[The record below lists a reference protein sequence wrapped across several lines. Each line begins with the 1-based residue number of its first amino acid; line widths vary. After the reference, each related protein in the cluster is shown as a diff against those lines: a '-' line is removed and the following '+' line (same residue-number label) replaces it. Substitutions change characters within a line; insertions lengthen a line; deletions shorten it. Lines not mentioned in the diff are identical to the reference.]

1 MKKPED
7 LIGRTSNSNNNSS
20 SGNDNSGSGTSYAIR
35 YSSADFLAE
44 AILIAG
50 QPMFLVVER
59 DSSSISIKSSVNVEG
74 KILKPLKKETYLSKP
89 YSFSSEQEIFDFG
102 NEAQNMSLSDLYT
115 NVKSHCKL
123 FIVGDENHTTLLSA
137 DITYTYYQDRLG
149 LTHYLFFI
157 GKPGSGKS
165 NNLTLIKLLGY
176 RTFMSTDMTPANI
189 YQFLGS
195 QEEATGTL
203 CIDEANSIDENN
215 RLMEIYKTGYI
226 TGGRVARTDTHNGRA
241 QNAYFTF
248 CHKAF
253 AGERL
258 PDSVTANGFNE
269 RTVPINCYD
278 GNPKYDIA
286 EIVSPA
292 GEQEYQ
298 QLLDRLEHTRNLLFI
313 HRIIHR
319 FKPILIPKIQLKRRE
334 KQLFISLI
342 RMYHGEG
349 VWPEIKSAISHYILE
364 RRGRQMDTLH
374 AYLYGLIERL
384 ITENKSLQLKSSI
397 IWNRLKS
404 ELDGRDIPSQPHSY
418 STDRYG
424 VISQKKVTKILR
436 ENFGAD
442 KPGHHGDA
450 NELVFNSEILER
462 LKMTYEVSIDSAIG
476 IDGDD
481 GDDSRYGIDVFVE
494 DSHSTTS
501 SNANVSTETLDSRS
515 DDVSNNSS
523 NETVKLEDN
532 QTDRDVGIEGI
543 DNTEDDD
550 NHNKIVSQTDS
561 DTSHLSSRHDDIH
574 LENAEIDQSLTNTNN
589 QMRKAIT
596 GTSTY
601 PHTNNLS
608 QLSHLSQP
616 TKEKIAE
623 FFYDDQELPYRPP
636 LPHTLDESPCRS
648 IIRIDNHS
656 LYYCTLHPEVRSYH
670 LDSIEHHMK
679 YKNGDLHE
687 SEILKLLDI
696 NIYGHQKTE

>member
-1 MKKPED
+1 MRKPED
-7 LIGRTSNSNNNSS
+7 LIGRKSNTNNNGSSSNNSNSD
-20 SGNDNSGSGTSYAIR
+20 NDNSGSLSSHVIR
-35 YSSADFLAE
+35 YSSVDFLAE
-44 AILIAG
+44 AVLISG
-50 QPMFLVVER
+50 QPKFLVVKR
-59 DSSSISIKSSVNVEG
+59 DCSSISVKSSINMEG

-102 NEAQNMSLSDLYT
+102 NEAQNMSLSDLHT

-176 RTFMSTDMTPANI
+176 RTFMSTDMTPVNI

-226 TGGRVARTDTHNGRA
+226 NGGRVARTDTHNGRA

-319 FKPILIPKIQLKRRE
+319 FKPILIPKINLKRRE

-342 RMYHGEG
+342 RMYHGEV
-349 VWPEIKSAISHYILE
+349 VWTEIKSAISHYILE

-374 AYLYGLIERL
+374 AYLYGLIKRL

-404 ELDGRDIPSQPHSY
+404 ELDGEVILSRPY
-418 STDRYG
+418 SCSTQRYG
-424 VISQKKVTKILR
+424 PISQK
-436 ENFGAD
+436 
-442 KPGHHGDA
+442 
-450 NELVFNSEILER
+450 
-462 LKMTYEVSIDSAIG
+462 
-476 IDGDD
+476 
-481 GDDSRYGIDVFVE
+481 
-494 DSHSTTS
+494 
-501 SNANVSTETLDSRS
+501 
-515 DDVSNNSS
+515 
-523 NETVKLEDN
+523 
-532 QTDRDVGIEGI
+532 
-543 DNTEDDD
+543 
-550 NHNKIVSQTDS
+550 
-561 DTSHLSSRHDDIH
+561 
-574 LENAEIDQSLTNTNN
+574 
-589 QMRKAIT
+589 
-596 GTSTY
+596 
-601 PHTNNLS
+601 
-608 QLSHLSQP
+608 
-616 TKEKIAE
+616 
-623 FFYDDQELPYRPP
+623 
-636 LPHTLDESPCRS
+636 
-648 IIRIDNHS
+648 
-656 LYYCTLHPEVRSYH
+656 
-670 LDSIEHHMK
+670 
-679 YKNGDLHE
+679 
-687 SEILKLLDI
+687 
-696 NIYGHQKTE
+696 